1 MGIKI
6 AFQRVNS
13 ILKTPDLTNNN
24 VNKMKRQKSQ
34 CITSKEVVE
43 STNALY
49 HSTYIQS
56 CIRDLSIVD
65 SGLTHKKFKTQLNFS
80 LTFTFNQLFHLY
92 TSDRPNV
99 RFGRNSTVRF
109 GQNDE
114 LFFSYF
120 IHSMLMASSF
130 KIFVLP
136 YSIHVYVIIVFFR

>member
-13 ILKTPDLTNNN
+13 ILTTPDLTNNN

-109 GQNDE
+109 GQNDFFLQNTE
-114 LFFSYF
+114 LCFVL
-120 IHSMLMASSF
+120 HSMTMASF
-130 KIFVLP
+130 HIYVLLNGV
-136 YSIHVYVIIVFFR
+136 SIVLHVK